1 MGQLNELRSR
11 RPSRATPNISIS
23 DGEGLYLRVRT
34 TAKAWVY
41 RYKRG
46 GKETKLSLGPYPAL
60 SLAAPARRPAPM
72 PRSWPMSSTPWRCA
86 VRRRSAGRNTYVRL
100 LADKVCSSATGDR
113 RQSPRCGLRR
123 CSASAVD
130 TWMVSSSNEAI
141 SCVLDTLEDR
151 MGDCCVKAVRQPCI
165 DRSDD
170 CRRSLNDFVDHMLDL
185 MALVC

>member
-60 SLAAPARRPAPM
+60 SLAAARKKARTDAEKLADGVDPM
-72 PRSWPMSSTPWRCA
+72 A
-86 VRRRSAGRNTYVRL
+86 VRREEKERRPQHVCP
-100 LADKVCSSATGDR
+100 LAR
-113 RQSPRCGLRR
+113 R
-123 CSASAVD
+123 
-130 TWMVSSSNEAI
+130 
-141 SCVLDTLEDR
+141 
-151 MGDCCVKAVRQPCI
+151 
-165 DRSDD
+165 
-170 CRRSLNDFVDHMLDL
+170 
-185 MALVC
+185 